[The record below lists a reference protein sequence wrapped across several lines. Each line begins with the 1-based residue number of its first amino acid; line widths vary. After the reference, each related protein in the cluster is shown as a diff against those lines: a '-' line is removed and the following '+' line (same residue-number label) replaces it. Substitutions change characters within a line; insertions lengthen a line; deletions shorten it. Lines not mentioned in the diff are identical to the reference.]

1 MAKLRHIAMQVP
13 DLEKAAAFYEGVFG
27 LRRLKKVE
35 APIGNAISLSDG
47 VMNLTLLHFPEGTKG
62 GKGGPDW
69 AGLHHF
75 GFVVENEDA
84 TEQEIKKHGG
94 EFFMQLPNYP
104 GVDAEKK
111 FKDING
117 IVFDV
122 SEHGWDQHGRLDARP
137 MSAAGTQERSL
148 SAKLTAA
155 IGGTADLS
163 QS

>member
-1 MAKLRHIAMQVP
+1 MAKLRHVAMQVP

-27 LRRLKKVE
+27 LKRVKKVE

-62 GKGGPDW
+62 GKDGPEW

-75 GFVVENEDA
+75 GFVVANESV

-94 EFFMQLPNYP
+94 EFLMQLPTYP
-104 GVDAEKK
+104 GVDAEMK

-117 IVFDV
+117 VVFDV
-122 SEHGWDQHGRLDARP
+122 SEHGLG
-137 MSAAGTQERSL
+137 
-148 SAKLTAA
+148 
-155 IGGTADLS
+155 
-163 QS
+163 